1 MPALRPLTFVPLL
14 VAGLMFVAPPA
25 RAIDCTIAESDTERA
40 ICADPTV
47 LAADKAMSAAFSAV
61 EASEPKPAQK
71 VLADNQSAWIESRDI
86 NCGTGDDGTKLSG
99 AQLSQ
104 CLLGETEARQ
114 RFLSGQPEEG
124 PGDPDQIIPTVVEGV
139 DGTFIESFHFAAPK
153 TPGEK
158 LFNALVAKELKLVH
172 VAKNED
178 DYTDDFSMVLT
189 YASPQLISAHIEG
202 TDLKP
207 TLAHPMPYA
216 RQINVDLT
224 SGKALTFADAFA
236 PEALPEL
243 QQSCL
248 PQVVAYTS
256 PDGNSAIDQRVA
268 DVNLAVG
275 DLNQWQFGATK
286 ATVAFYAYAD
296 EIHASCSF
304 DYTKLRPMV
313 KPGFPLPQP

>member
-1 MPALRPLTFVPLL
+1 MFILRPLYLVPLL
-14 VAGLMFVAPPA
+14 MLDLPFGASPA
-25 RAIDCTIAESDTERA
+25 RAIDCSTAQSDTEKA

-47 LAADKAMSAAFSAV
+47 LAADNAMSASYSAI
-61 EASEPKPAQK
+61 EASLPKAAQK

-99 AQLSQ
+99 AQLNQ
-104 CLLGETEARQ
+104 CLLGETTSRQ
-114 RFLSGQPEEG
+114 RFLAGQPEEG
-124 PGDPDQIIPTVVEGV
+124 PGGPDQIVPMVVEGV

-158 LFNALVAKELKLVH
+158 LFNALVGKELKLVH

-178 DYTDDFSMVLT
+178 DYTDDFSMLLS

-224 SGKALTFADAFA
+224 TGKALNFADAFA
-236 PEALPEL
+236 PQTLPAL

-268 DVNLAVG
+268 DVNAAVG
-275 DLNQWQFGATK
+275 DLSQWQFGATK

-304 DYTKLRPMV
+304 DYAKLRPMV
-313 KPGFPLPQP
+313 KPGFPLPQ